1 MCVGPP
7 WDHRGIY
14 MYYQVVDS
22 SNDNENDELTY
33 EAAKLTRSLNMLDIY
48 IHRFKQK
55 VLYHVGYSV
64 YSHLSDKKEDE
75 QIINHDT

>member
-1 MCVGPP
+1 MPIRVNRDLRVVCVGPP
-7 WDHRGIY
+7 WDHRGI

-48 IHRFKQK
+48 MYID
-55 VLYHVGYSV
+55 LN
-64 YSHLSDKKEDE
+64 KKFH
-75 QIINHDT
+75 IM